1 MTDVSRREALR
12 TLALGGAAAAT
23 APFWVETLIAD
34 AAAHAAHYHQ
44 AAAAAT
50 ANAFTPKVLDAAQYE
65 AVTALAELII
75 PQTDTAGA
83 TKAKV
88 NEFIDAALAEAA
100 AADRTQFLD
109 GLAWIDAR
117 SRTDNGVSF
126 VDAPADKQVA
136 LLTALSTN
144 TSPSAA
150 DQPGVEFFK
159 AVKGL
164 TVTGYYTSEA
174 AAREEFG
181 DTGQMFFTEFKG
193 CTHPEHQ
200 S

>member
-1 MTDVSRREALR
+1 MTDLSRRAALR
-12 TLALGGAAAAT
+12 RLALGGAAAAT
-23 APFWVETLIAD
+23 APRWIDALLAD
-34 AAAHAAHYHQ
+34 AAEHAVHYHQ
-44 AAAAAT
+44 AAAAK
-50 ANAFTPKVLDAAQYE
+50 AFTPKVLNGAQYKT
-65 AVTALAELII
+65 VTTLAELII

-88 NEFIDAALAEAA
+88 NEFIDAALAAA
-100 AADRTQFLD
+100 ATEDRQKFLD

-117 SRTDNGVSF
+117 SRTDNGAPF
-126 VDAPADKQVA
+126 VDAPSDKQIA
-136 LLTALSTN
+136 LLTALSAN
-144 TSPSAA
+144 TVPSPA
-150 DQPGVEFFK
+150 DRPGVEFFT

-164 TVTGYYTSEA
+164 TVTGYYTSEV

-200 S
+200 

>member
-1 MTDVSRREALR
+1 MTDVSRRDALR

-23 APFWVETLIAD
+23 APFWIETLLAD
-34 AAAHAAHYHQ
+34 AAEHAARYHQ
-44 AAAAAT
+44 AAAAAK
-50 ANAFTPKVLDAAQYE
+50 AFTPKALDPAQYKT
-65 AVTALAELII
+65 VTTLAELII

-83 TKAKV
+83 TKARV
-88 NEFIDAALAEAA
+88 NEFIDAALAEAT
-100 AADRTQFLD
+100 AADRKQFLD

-117 SRTDNGVSF
+117 SRTDNGAPF
-126 VDAPADKQVA
+126 VDASSDKQIA
-136 LLTALSTN
+136 LLTALSAN
-144 TSPSAA
+144 ASPSP
-150 DQPGVEFFK
+150 DDRPGVEFFK

-200 S
+200 Q

>member
-1 MTDVSRREALR
+1 MTELSRRAALR
-12 TLALGGAAAAT
+12 RLALGGAAAAT
-23 APFWVETLIAD
+23 APLWIETLLAD
-34 AAAHAAHYHQ
+34 AAEHAVHYHQ
-44 AAAAAT
+44 AAAAAK
-50 ANAFTPKVLDAAQYE
+50 AFTPKVFDAAQYKT
-65 AVTALAELII
+65 VTTLAELII

-100 AADRTQFLD
+100 SEDRQKFLD

-117 SRTDNGVSF
+117 SRTDNGAAF
-126 VDAPADKQVA
+126 VNAPSDKQIA
-136 LLTALSTN
+136 LLTALSAN
-144 TSPSAA
+144 TPPAPA
-150 DQPGVEFFK
+150 DRPGVEFFA

-164 TVTGYYTSEA
+164 TVTGYYTSEV

-200 S
+200 